1 MRTGA
6 IFARGSCRALTWVL
20 ALAAM
25 AVVSAGE
32 AVAQPTKI
40 TVSKTSVEVEEG
52 GVASF
57 TVSLD
62 KAALVGGTTVTVAT
76 RRNTNGDNF
85 VYTVAGGVWLRD
97 TANSTLKDA
106 TIQFAEDSKGPML
119 VSVSSP
125 EDDNAAD
132 GEEVLGFTSPGLTSA
147 NVAIMQDDNDRVA
160 VNLSTR
166 SLTVPEGGTREYTI
180 VLGSMPG
187 AEVTIK
193 PTVTSINSVVTV
205 ALVDSTS
212 TATPKIALASWD
224 GFVHFQAADDND
236 DTNSIVAWDAPQTI
250 RVTANSDANT
260 INGTAT
266 IRHPITTVDADYA
279 TATAPSVSVKE
290 IDSVRTIS
298 VTASADSVQEGETV
312 DITATLG
319 HPDEEDFTGSL
330 VLSEDVMVT
339 LRLDRNPAASGSWS
353 LSPSATLTIVKGTT
367 TTIATL
373 AAKHD
378 PDDDDENL
386 SFSTSVTGLTTVVLG
401 DAQKVEVA
409 IEDDDTYTLTANK
422 TEVNEGDKAT
432 LTVEVEP
439 KAALDTDV
447 KIELYRASGATV
459 EPGPGD
465 VPDYVTIKEGETE
478 AEFTLKTV
486 KDADSTNEEIVARA
500 KVGSAI
506 VGDDLVINVLDG
518 QIYTFSVEPD
528 SIGEADGEASVMVTV
543 NTNKVISSTMDTM
556 LTLAV
561 DAASTAMDPDDYS
574 IMPAEMMVTISKG
587 EKMGMTTLMVTP
599 VADSMD
605 ESNETIVLTAW
616 KDDAQVGNAATL
628 TIVDGDSPGSGIT
641 AKSGTE
647 VEMVFTEAGADGL
660 MVGGESVSVDMGMLF
675 DVANADLE
683 VMYIVSSS
691 DETVLEVS
699 ATDSTLMLDPM
710 MEGMSTVS
718 VMAQP
723 AGMASAR
730 GAVSAFTCVGAC
742 VSVNLDVAGAVTFM
756 LTPAAV
762 SVTEGGE
769 GMTITATAS
778 QAVLANTEVML
789 MHGAGSAS
797 ADDYGLVP
805 VMITIMAGDTE
816 GSTML
821 TATEDTDVEGMEAVT
836 LNAMIGTM
844 SVGMVEVTI
853 EDNDMPTT
861 YTLAPA
867 TGMVDE
873 GGEAVITAT
882 ASQAVMED
890 TMVSLTATG
899 GTASADDYSVDAI
912 TIMTGETSGSTML
925 IANDDYDVEGMET
938 LTLQGSIGAMII
950 GSVMFE
956 IADND
961 MEITVELSS
970 EDMNIVEGDMDA
982 ANGTKAAAMLTATA
996 SSAVQVDTTVVI
1008 MRDGTSSAGMDD
1020 FTADPITITAGETVG
1035 TTMVM
1040 AVEDNMPDSGAGM
1053 PEMLVLYGSVDGM
1066 NTNMVSFYIWD
1077 MAVPALPLIAQLLLA
1092 AFLAIGGYRRYL
1104 RR

>member
-6 IFARGSCRALTWVL
+6 IFARGSSCKALAWLL
-20 ALAAM
+20 ALGAA
-25 AVVSAGE
+25 AVLSAGE
-32 AVAQPTKI
+32 VAAQEPKLSSGSLTLDEGESDTVILTVDDGSAQAVVVTVQSLRGGTFDISWAGGNAAEFSGAASTATI
-40 TVSKTSVEVEEG
+40 TVAANESVRLNVVANDDPNADDARVVLIFTIGSETTMLILRANDDDTS
-52 GVASF
+52 GVI
-57 TVSLD
+57 VS
-62 KAALVGGTTVTVAT
+62 
-76 RRNTNGDNF
+76 
-85 VYTVAGGVWLRD
+85 
-97 TANSTLKDA
+97 
-106 TIQFAEDSKGPML
+106 E
-119 VSVSSP
+119 
-125 EDDNAAD
+125 
-132 GEEVLGFTSPGLTSA
+132 
-147 NVAIMQDDNDRVA
+147 
-160 VNLSTR
+160 R
-166 SLTVPEGGTREYTI
+166 SLTLKEGDAGGDSYTI
-180 VLGSMPG
+180 VLGTQPSSDVMVT
-187 AEVTIK
+187 AEVTTQINARIRVDDDLSDDD
-193 PTVTSINSVVTV
+193 PADDSTLGTTSETLTFTSTNWDVAKIVTV
-205 ALVDSTS
+205 RAL
-212 TATPKIALASWD
+212 
-224 GFVHFQAADDND
+224 
-236 DTNSIVAWDAPQTI
+236 
-250 RVTANSDANT
+250 SDANT
-260 INGTAT
+260 RNGSAT
-266 IRHPITTVDADYA
+266 ITNEAASADGDYSGVSGR
-279 TATAPSVSVKE
+279 SVSVTE
-290 IDSVRTIS
+290 RDSVRTITLS
-298 VTASADSVQEGETV
+298 KSADMVDEGEEIK
-312 DITATLG
+312 ITATLG
-319 HPDEEDFTGSL
+319 NS
-330 VLSEDVMVT
+330 
-339 LRLDRNPAASGSWS
+339 
-353 LSPSATLTIVKGTT
+353 
-367 TTIATL
+367 
-373 AAKHD
+373 D
-378 PDDDDENL
+378 PDDDTAATLPTDVTVTLTRKGKTPPTSDYSIDGPNKITIGANSTAGSTTLEALHDADEDDETL
-386 SFSTSVTGLTTVVLG
+386 TLIASVDDDGDSGIFTDIDGEEVTVKIL
-401 DAQKVEVA
+401 
-409 IEDDDTYTLTANK
+409 DDDTYTLEADK
-422 TEVNEGDKAT
+422 TEVNEGDEVT
-432 LTVEVEP
+432 LTVKVDPAAEVEET
-439 KAALDTDV
+439 KVGID
-447 KIELYRASGATV
+447 LYRASGASV
-459 EPGPGD
+459 EPAEGQDADEDGNAIID
-465 VPDYVTIKEGETE
+465 EGEST
-478 AEFTLKTV
+478 AKFTLKTV
-486 KDADSTNEEIVARA
+486 KDADSTDEVIEVQAMVGDA
-500 KVGSAI
+500 VVGSR
-506 VGDDLVINVLDG
+506 VTINVVDG
-518 QIYTFSVEPD
+518 QVYTLSVEPD
-528 SIGEADGEASVMVTV
+528 SIGEADGESSVMVTV
-543 NTNKVISSTMDTM
+543 DTNAVISSTEDTM

-628 TIVDGDSPGSGIT
+628 TIIDGDSPGSGIT

-660 MVGGESVSVDMGMLF
+660 MVGGKSVSVDMGMLF

-778 QAVLANTEVML
+778 QAVLANTAVML

-797 ADDYGLVP
+797 ADDYDLVP

-925 IANDDYDVEGMET
+925 MANDDYDVEGMET

-961 MEITVELSS
+961 MEITVELMGP
-970 EDMNIVEGDMDA
+970 EDMNLVEGGD
-982 ANGTKAAAMLTATA
+982 GAMLTATA
-996 SSAVQVDTTVVI
+996 SSAVPMDTTVMI